1 LIGQR
6 ALCGLWAAV
15 ALALSPLFA
24 NPLAAAPRR
33 IVSINPC
40 IDAVLVEVADPG
52 QILAISHYSQ
62 DARATS
68 IPLATARRFAATSG
82 TAEEVVALRPDIVLA
97 GAHVSPST
105 LAALKRLKV
114 PVQTFT
120 VPASV
125 AESIAQVRAIAAA
138 AGQPARGEALVRRI
152 EAAVA
157 RAQAGTQGRGAA
169 VPALIWQGSGLVPGE
184 NTLANELLRIAGF
197 RNMSAAYGLKR
208 WDVLPLEHLAARPPR
223 ILLSDFAT
231 GDRMTGHRVLRR
243 LDDRIIRA
251 QFDERLLSCA
261 GPVIIRAL
269 DRLSDVRASL

>member
-1 LIGQR
+1 MSS
-6 ALCGLWAAV
+6 
-15 ALALSPLFA
+15 LAA
-24 NPLAAAPRR
+24 NPLSAATRR

-40 IDAVLVEVADPG
+40 VDAVLVEVADPG
-52 QILAISHYSQ
+52 QIMAISHYSQ

-68 IPLATARRFAATSG
+68 IPLPTARRFAATSG
-82 TAEEVVALRPDIVLA
+82 TAEEVIALRPDIVLA

-114 PVQTFT
+114 PVRTFT
-120 VPASV
+120 VPESV
-125 AESIAQVRAIAAA
+125 AESIAQVRAVAAA

-152 EAAVA
+152 EEAVA
-157 RAQAGTQGRGAA
+157 RAQASARGRGTP
-169 VPALIWQGSGLVPGE
+169 VPALIWQDSGLVPGE

-197 RNMSAAYGLKR
+197 RNMSAVYGLKR
-208 WDVLPLEHLAARPPR
+208 WDVLPLEHLVARPPHV
-223 ILLSDFAT
+223 LLSDSAM

-243 LDDRIIRA
+243 FDDKMVRA

>member
-1 LIGQR
+1 MIGLR
-6 ALCGLWAAV
+6 TLGGLVAV
-15 ALALSPLFA
+15 LALAGGPLSA
-24 NPLAAAPRR
+24 QPRR

-40 IDAVLVEVADPG
+40 VDAVLVEVADPQ
-52 QILAISHYSQ
+52 QILAISHYSH

-68 IPLATARRFAATSG
+68 IPLATALRFAATSG

-120 VPASV
+120 VPESV
-125 AESIAQVRAIAAA
+125 AESVAQMRTIAAA
-138 AGQPARGEALVRRI
+138 AGHPERGETLVRRI
-152 EAAVA
+152 EAAIA
-157 RAQAGTQGRGAA
+157 RARRIAAREGAS

-184 NTLANELLRIAGF
+184 NTLADELLRIAGF

-223 ILLSDFAT
+223 VLLSDRTA

-243 LDDRIIRA
+243 FDGRVLRA

-261 GPVIIRAL
+261 GPVIVRAL
-269 DRLSDVRASL
+269 DRLSAVRASL